1 MVNFNCVDSL
11 PVADLEL
18 LTWSLTVELGRDVKN
33 QLCALVGANPAYP
46 LPAVRKDMVELA
58 QRSRMVEPR
67 DWRRQLGRCG
77 CQQSWHCMRTGR
89 R

>member
-18 LTWSLTVELGRDVKN
+18 LTWSLTVELGRDVRN
-33 QLCALVGANPAYP
+33 QLCASAGANPAYP
-46 LPAVRKDMVELA
+46 LPAVRKDTVELA

-77 CQQSWHCMRTGR
+77 CQQSWQYMRTGR

>member
-11 PVADLEL
+11 PVADLKL

-33 QLCALVGANPAYP
+33 QLCASAGANPAYH
-46 LPAVRKDMVELA
+46 LPAVRKDIVELA

-67 DWRRQLGRCG
+67 IGEGR
-77 CQQSWHCMRTGR
+77 
-89 R
+89 

>member
-11 PVADLEL
+11 PVADLKL

-33 QLCALVGANPAYP
+33 QLCASAGANPAYH

-67 DWRRQLGRCG
+67 DWRRQVGRRG
-77 CQQSWHCMRTGR
+77 CQQSWQCMRTGR